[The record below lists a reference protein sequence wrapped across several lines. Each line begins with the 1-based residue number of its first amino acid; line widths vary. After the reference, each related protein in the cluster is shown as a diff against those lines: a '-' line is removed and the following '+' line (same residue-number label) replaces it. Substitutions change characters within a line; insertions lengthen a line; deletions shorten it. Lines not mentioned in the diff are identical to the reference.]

1 MSTKAIILNKI
12 KYIKEP
18 FQALNVKGTI
28 YTDNE
33 LNLPWA
39 YKVPGLIFDDKTQ
52 KLKLDFSADSAT
64 IGNLHAGD
72 DCTVKGK
79 LTVENKTAYLV
90 YGSIYNY
97 NSDFYD
103 DYCWVRA
110 SQVKIGGVI
119 KATLTHMYQRFL
131 SIFNRK
137 ELIAC

>member
-1 MSTKAIILNKI
+1 MILNKI

-28 YTDNE
+28 DNSNE
-33 LNLPWA
+33 LGLPWA

-52 KLKLDFSADSAT
+52 KIKLDFTADSAT
-64 IGNLHAGD
+64 IGNLHDGD

-90 YGSIYNY
+90 YGSTY
-97 NSDFYD
+97 SYD
-103 DYCWVRA
+103 SGLYDGESYFWVPA
-110 SQVKIGGVI
+110 SRVKIGGVI
-119 KATLTHMYQRFL
+119 KATLNHMYQRFL

-137 ELIAC
+137 ELIA